1 MQKSTVKLLATLTL
15 GGIGSAAT
23 VATALFLIMFV
34 IPLPSQ
40 ESIPTPKLKVE
51 PLTAAHSNLATVLA
65 ASVHPTG
72 VDYAAVQ
79 EHKATLDAYR
89 VQLAQATEPTNRD
102 EKLAF
107 YINAYNGLTLALMI
121 EKLPEDQNKWS
132 SYSIRD
138 AGTTLISTWKY
149 FDFEVA
155 GKKRTLD
162 EIEHA
167 LLRPLG
173 EPRIHFAINCASRSC
188 PPLIAEPFL
197 ATTLETQLEQVTTA
211 FAQDPMQIRFDG
223 KKLQVNP
230 IMNWFAADF
239 KDAGGIGP
247 FLSPYTKPK
256 VTTFINNGGSIG
268 FFDYD
273 WSLNS
278 PLPKQK

>member
-1 MQKSTVKLLATLTL
+1 MISK
-15 GGIGSAAT
+15 
-23 VATALFLIMFV
+23 
-34 IPLPSQ
+34 SQ
-40 ESIPTPKLKVE
+40 E
-51 PLTAAHSNLATVLA
+51 
-65 ASVHPTG
+65 
-72 VDYAAVQ
+72 
-79 EHKATLDAYR
+79 
-89 VQLAQATEPTNRD
+89 
-102 EKLAF
+102 
-107 YINAYNGLTLALMI
+107 
-121 EKLPEDQNKWS
+121 
-132 SYSIRD
+132 
-138 AGTTLISTWKY
+138 
-149 FDFEVA
+149 
-155 GKKRTLD
+155 KKRTLD

-230 IMNWFAADF
+230 IMSWFAADF